1 MEERPANIKEETRVA
16 VINALKELATRNNA
30 NQLRSIIEQIKALN
44 LDVDE
49 QWGLLDRF
57 ADKVV
62 RFRQSKDLADLQ

>member
-62 RFRQSKDLADLQ
+62 RFRQSKDIADLQ